1 MQRKVR
7 AITPYAEQ
15 LLVRAGRIQP
25 PANAARERDNWL
37 TAAEASELSG
47 YSRRQIQNLC
57 DSGFLIEGEDWKQ
70 RQPSPGK
77 RQGGLIRIKRTALQK
92 L

>member
-1 MQRKVR
+1 MERKVR

-15 LLVRAGRIQP
+15 LVARARRIHS
-25 PANAARERDNWL
+25 PANAACQGEDWL
-37 TAAEASELSG
+37 TAAEASKLSG
-47 YSRRQIQNLC
+47 YSRRQIHNLC

-77 RQGGLIRIKRTALQK
+77 RQGGLIRIRRSALQK